1 MYLMDAVADQH
12 YHYFWMTVTP
22 HDCFILVPLHCP
34 KDPIDIPPL
43 GVIEGSGAK
52 HHGGNLGADG

>member
-1 MYLMDAVADQH
+1 MYLMDAVQH
-12 YHYFWMTVTP
+12 YHYFWMTVF
-22 HDCFILVPLHCP
+22 FIVQKIPLTSSMAEL
-34 KDPIDIPPL
+34 IPPL